1 MEQRYP
7 GSASIVS
14 TAKRQERKE
23 KGSLENMMGLALI
36 MFCVHTH
43 VFVVH
48 SS

>member
-7 GSASIVS
+7 GSASVVS
-14 TAKRQERKE
+14 TAKRTRTERK
-23 KGSLENMMGLALI
+23 GNLEDMMGLALI
-36 MFCVHTH
+36 MLCVHTH